1 MSENIRYEVHLAALS
16 LGTGVGLMIVYDF
29 LRILRM
35 VIPHNGF
42 WTGIEDVGYGIYGA
56 FMTFG
61 LLYEQN
67 DGSLRAYVII
77 GTFLGMTVY
86 QYLVSKK
93 VLKYLKK
100 GQEYLKMKMRKQR
113 RKSNRV
119 KR

>member
-16 LGTGVGLMIVYDF
+16 LGTGIGLMMVYDL

-35 VIPHNGF
+35 AIPHNGF
-42 WTGIEDVGYGIYGA
+42 WTGLEDIGYWIYCA
-56 FMTFG
+56 LMTFS

-67 DGSLRAYVII
+67 DGSLRAYVIG
-77 GTFLGMTVY
+77 GTFLGMWIY
-86 QYLVSKK
+86 QYLVSRKL
-93 VLKYLKK
+93 LKYLKK